1 MKKKLWLIVC
11 GLALFIAGYSIVQY
25 LLFDARQAGFV
36 QLKLMLSATLNSFWY
51 LMLYIHIVFGVLAL
65 VIGPFTLSSR
75 LREKN
80 VKRHRILGSIYMVSI
95 LFGGLAGLYL
105 ALNATGGWVAQLG
118 FALLSIGW
126 LITMFQALV
135 HIKNR
140 NIQGHQKWMLRNY
153 ALTFAAVTLRIWL
166 PLFTVLFGF
175 DHFQYSYAVIAW
187 LCWVPNFIVME
198 WYIQRKLHVLMD
210 NRHVTKTT

>member
-1 MKKKLWLIVC
+1 MRKKWWFIVS
-11 GLALFIAGYSIVQY
+11 GLAIMIAGYSVVQY
-25 LLFDARQAGFV
+25 IVFHAQQAGFV

-51 LMLYIHIVFGVLAL
+51 SMLYIHIIFGVLAL
-65 VIGPFTLSSR
+65 VIGPFTLSST

-80 VKRHRILGSIYMVSI
+80 MKRHKRLGSIYMVSI
-95 LFGGLAGLYL
+95 LFGGVAGLYL
-105 ALNATGGWVAQLG
+105 AFHATGGWVAQLG

-126 LITMFQALV
+126 LITMFQALAN
-135 HIKNR
+135 IKKR

-153 ALTFAAVTLRIWL
+153 ALTFAAVTLRIYL

-175 DHFQYSYAVIAW
+175 ENFQYSYAVIAW
-187 LCWVPNFIVME
+187 LCWVPNLFVME
-198 WYIQRKLHVLMD
+198 WYIQRKLHIFID